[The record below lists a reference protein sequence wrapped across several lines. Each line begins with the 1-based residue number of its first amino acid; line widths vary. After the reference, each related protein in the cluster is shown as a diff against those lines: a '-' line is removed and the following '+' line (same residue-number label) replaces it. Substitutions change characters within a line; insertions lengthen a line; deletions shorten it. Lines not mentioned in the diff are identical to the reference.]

1 MNRMFLGKKHD
12 GEPCPHMS
20 AHYLCD
26 QHVVKLAVEE
36 VQMLTSALLNNGAP
50 AELMP
55 YTKRGTIHRGGYRS
69 HPMTRWTGATR
80 QNFMWALTHAQA
92 ICDQFRLRYGK
103 EHFAQKQ
110 IAWIRDCQINDGKR
124 TYGLINFIPLHNEM
138 TAFPR
143 CVNQSQGRNLD
154 LLNRS
159 KYSTVMAYREFYIR
173 EKRGFATWHK
183 SKTGAPVWWSSVHG
197 VEESQ

>member
-12 GEPCPHMS
+12 GEPCPIMS
-20 AHYLCD
+20 ASYLCD
-26 QHVVKLAVEE
+26 AHVVKLAVEE

-50 AELMP
+50 ADLMP
-55 YTKRGTIHRGGYRS
+55 YTKRGTIHKGGYRN
-69 HPMTRWTGATR
+69 HPMTRWTGETR

-110 IAWIRDCQINDGKR
+110 IAWIRDCRITDGKN
-124 TYGLINFIPLHNEM
+124 TYGLINYIPLHNEM

-154 LLNRS
+154 LLDAS
-159 KYSTVMAYREFYIR
+159 KYTTVEAYRTFYIR
-173 EKRGFATWHK
+173 EKRGFAKWDK
-183 SKTGAPVWWSSVHG
+183 SMCGAPHWWILP
-197 VEESQ
+197 VEE

>member
-1 MNRMFLGKKHD
+1 MNRMFLGKRFD
-12 GEPCPHMS
+12 GEPCPIMS

-50 AELMP
+50 ADLMP
-55 YTKRGTIHRGGYRS
+55 YTKRGTIHKGGYRN

-92 ICDQFRLRYGK
+92 ICDQFRIRYGK

-110 IAWIRDCQINDGKR
+110 IAWIRDCRVTDGKR
-124 TYGLINFIPLHNEM
+124 TYGLINYIPLHNEM

-154 LLNRS
+154 LLDESN
-159 KYSTVMAYREFYIR
+159 YSTVMAYREFYIR
-173 EKRGFATWHK
+173 EKRGFAKWTK
-183 SKTGAPVWWSSVHG
+183 GVPAPNWWSSVHG
-197 VEESQ
+197 VEE